1 MRTIPLSEYI
11 QKRAAAEPGFREA
24 LVNEALDEMLA
35 GERDA
40 AVALLEDVAKARAR
54 GKAEA
59 ARKIRR
65 PRRRA
70 AAKELVEA

>member
-59 ARKIRR
+59 T
-65 PRRRA
+65 PRRASRRTPRR
-70 AAKELVEA
+70 ELAEA